1 MSDAQ
6 DPGGKGL
13 LFLTDEQLRKGIEA
27 MFFAYRGFTADPD
40 RILAKYG
47 YGRAH
52 HRAIHFIRRN
62 PGTTVNN
69 LLDILGLTKQSLNR
83 VLRTLIQDG
92 LVESRVGTRDKRER
106 HLFLT
111 EAGDALERELSD
123 AQRARMRA
131 AFLDAG
137 PQAVQGFRTVLEAM
151 MDPDQRRQYL
161 NSRDPGQGDAGK

>member
-1 MSDAQ
+1 MDERGH
-6 DPGGKGL
+6 PGMHSGESL

-40 RILAKYG
+40 RILATLA

-52 HRAIHFIRRN
+52 HRAIHFINRS

-69 LLDILGLTKQSLNR
+69 LLNTLGVTKQSLNR
-83 VLRTLIQDG
+83 VLRTLIEDG
-92 LVESRVGTRDKRER
+92 LVESRVGKKDKRER

-111 EAGDALERELSD
+111 GEGEALEQRLSD

-131 AFLDAG
+131 AYRAAG
-137 PQAVQGFRTVLEAM
+137 PEAVAGFRTVLEAM
-151 MDPDQRRQYL
+151 MDPDLRRQYL
-161 NSRDPGQGDAGK
+161 SLREENT